1 MTKKRSAL
9 VWQVSGGT
17 AVGSSYLFGTMHV
30 KDARAFGR
38 REIVYE
44 KILECDLFGT
54 EIDLDEAPSFDPST
68 FQLPPGQSLDRLI
81 PEKKYDRLKR
91 ILRKAFGLH
100 LDQLRFLK
108 PIVIANL
115 IDEQIL
121 QNEMPEALDRHLWNY
136 AAELGKTCLGI
147 ETVSEQIELLRNMPL
162 EQQVKSLLSIGRNV
176 SAQRKR
182 VRTLTRAYERG
193 DIFRIFQMARR
204 GSGQFRHSMIF
215 NRNRHMADRLS
226 ELMQRHTLF
235 FAVGAGHLA
244 GEQGLIRLL
253 KQRGFRVRP
262 VA

>member
-1 MTKKRSAL
+1 
-9 VWQVSGGT
+9 
-17 AVGSSYLFGTMHV
+17 
-30 KDARAFGR
+30 
-38 REIVYE
+38 
-44 KILECDLFGT
+44 
-54 EIDLDEAPSFDPST
+54 
-68 FQLPPGQSLDRLI
+68 
-81 PEKKYDRLKR
+81 
-91 ILRKAFGLH
+91 
-100 LDQLRFLK
+100 
-108 PIVIANL
+108 
-115 IDEQIL
+115 
-121 QNEMPEALDRHLWNY
+121 MPEALDRHLWNY

-204 GSGQFRHSMIF
+204 GSGQLRHSMIF